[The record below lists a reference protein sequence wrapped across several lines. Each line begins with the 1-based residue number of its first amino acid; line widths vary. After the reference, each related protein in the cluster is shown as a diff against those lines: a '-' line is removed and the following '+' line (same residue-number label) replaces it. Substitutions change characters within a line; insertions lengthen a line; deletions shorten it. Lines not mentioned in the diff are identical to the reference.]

1 LAQSAG
7 LAAERHPR
15 KSQETTM
22 KTPQQAIRRGRR
34 DFVAGLGAAALAAG
48 LPGRALAAPSEVNV
62 GVILPLSG
70 ANAQFGINSR
80 QGLELAADEINA
92 AGGIKALGG
101 AKLKLIVADATSQP
115 TTAATV
121 AQRLITQNRC
131 VAIIGAYASSLTL
144 AVSEVTER
152 RGIPLLTMSFSDV
165 LTERGFK
172 HIFQV
177 VSKGSVLG
185 RAQYDYAASVVAG
198 ASEIKKIAL
207 LYEDT
212 AYGTSQA
219 VGVRNAAKAAGAQI
233 VLDEAYPL
241 GITDVTPLISK
252 LRGSD
257 AQIVFPIS
265 YLNDSLLI
273 IRVMR
278 QQRLTMPVVGGAA
291 GYVIPDFAKAL
302 GQYSQAVLSIAPA
315 NYDQAPEYTER
326 YRKRFGTFMPH
337 EALEHAVCAGVLA
350 QALEVAASDKPEA
363 VSKALRAQKY
373 DQGWA
378 GVMSGG
384 GVHFDASGLNTMAQP
399 IMVQWQDN
407 ELVSVWPQALAKGRV
422 ISAA

>member
-1 LAQSAG
+1 
-7 LAAERHPR
+7 
-15 KSQETTM
+15 M

-101 AKLKLIVADATSQP
+101 AKLKLIIADATSQP

>member
-1 LAQSAG
+1 MKSNPKQAV
-7 LAAERHPR
+7 RH
-15 KSQETTM
+15 
-22 KTPQQAIRRGRR
+22 GRR
-34 DFVAGLGAAALAAG
+34 EFVAGLGAAALAAT
-48 LPGRALAAPSEVNV
+48 LPARALAAPAEINV

-80 QGLELAADEINA
+80 QGLELAADEVNA
-92 AGGIKALGG
+92 AGGIKSLGG
-101 AKLKLIVADATSQP
+101 AKLKLTIADATSQP

-131 VAIIGAYASSLTL
+131 VALIGAYASSLTL

-219 VGVRNAAKAAGAQI
+219 VGVRNAAKAAGAQV

-252 LRGSD
+252 LRASD

-278 QQRLTMPVVGGAA
+278 QQRLTVPIVGGAA

-384 GVHFDASGLNTMAQP
+384 GVHFDANGLNTLAQP
-399 IMVQWQDN
+399 VMVQWQNN

-422 ISAA
+422 ITAS

>member
-1 LAQSAG
+1 
-7 LAAERHPR
+7 
-15 KSQETTM
+15 M
-22 KTPQQAIRRGRR
+22 KTPHQAVRRGRR
-34 DFVAGLGAAALAAG
+34 DFVTGLGAAALAAS
-48 LPGRALAAPSEVNV
+48 LPGRALAAPAEINV

-101 AKLKLIVADATSQP
+101 AKLKLIIADATSQP

-278 QQRLTMPVVGGAA
+278 QQRLTVPVVGGAA

-384 GVHFDASGLNTMAQP
+384 GVHFDASGLNTIAQP

-422 ISAA
+422 INAG

>member
-1 LAQSAG
+1 MT
-7 LAAERHPR
+7 R
-15 KSQETTM
+15 
-22 KTPQQAIRRGRR
+22 PQQAMRRGRR
-34 DFVAGLGAAALAAG
+34 EFVAGLGAAALAAS

-92 AGGIKALGG
+92 AGGIKAMGG

-198 ASEIKKIAL
+198 ASDIKKIAL

-219 VGVRNAAKAAGAQI
+219 VGVRNAAKAAGTQI

-278 QQRLTMPVVGGAA
+278 QQRLTVPIVGGAA

-302 GQYSQAVLSIAPA
+302 GQYSEAVLSIAPA

-363 VSKALRAQKY
+363 VSQALRAKKY

-384 GVHFDASGLNTMAQP
+384 GVHFDANGLNTMAQP
-399 IMVQWQDN
+399 IMVQWQKG

-422 ISAA
+422 IAAA

>member
-1 LAQSAG
+1 MT
-7 LAAERHPR
+7 
-15 KSQETTM
+15 K
-22 KTPQQAIRRGRR
+22 PQQAMRRGRR
-34 DFVAGLGAAALAAG
+34 EFVAGLGAAALAAS
-48 LPGRALAAPSEVNV
+48 LPGRALAAPAEINV

-92 AGGIKALGG
+92 AGGIKAMGG
-101 AKLKLIVADATSQP
+101 TKLKLIIADATSQP

-144 AVSEVTER
+144 AISEVTER

-198 ASEIKKIAL
+198 ASDIKKIAL

-219 VGVRNAAKAAGAQI
+219 VGVRNAAKAAGAQV

-278 QQRLTMPVVGGAA
+278 QQRLTVPIVGGAA

-302 GQYSQAVLSIAPA
+302 GQYSEAVLSIAPA

-363 VSKALRAQKY
+363 VSQALRAQKY

-384 GVHFDASGLNTMAQP
+384 GVHFDANGLNTMAQP
-399 IMVQWQDN
+399 IMVQWQKG

-422 ISAA
+422 ITAS

>member
-1 LAQSAG
+1 
-7 LAAERHPR
+7 
-15 KSQETTM
+15 M

-34 DFVAGLGAAALAAG
+34 EFVTGLGAAALAAS
-48 LPGRALAAPSEVNV
+48 LPGRALAAASEVNV

-101 AKLKLIVADATSQP
+101 AKLKLIIADATSQP

-219 VGVRNAAKAAGAQI
+219 VGVRNAAKAAGAQV

-278 QQRLTMPVVGGAA
+278 QQRLTVPVVGGAA

-422 ISAA
+422 ISAT

>member
-1 LAQSAG
+1 MKSFPKQAV
-7 LAAERHPR
+7 RH
-15 KSQETTM
+15 
-22 KTPQQAIRRGRR
+22 GRR
-34 DFVAGLGAAALAAG
+34 EFVAGLGAAALAAT
-48 LPGRALAAPSEVNV
+48 LPGRALAAPADINV

-101 AKLKLIVADATSQP
+101 AKLKLIIADATSQP

-131 VAIIGAYASSLTL
+131 VALIGAYASSLTL

-198 ASEIKKIAL
+198 ASDIKKIAL

-252 LRGSD
+252 LRASD

-278 QQRLTMPVVGGAA
+278 QQRLTVPIVGGAA

-384 GVHFDASGLNTMAQP
+384 GVHFDANGLNTLAQP
-399 IMVQWQDN
+399 IMVQWQNN
-407 ELVSVWPQALAKGRV
+407 ELVSVWPKALAKGAV
-422 ISAA
+422 IAAS

>member
-1 LAQSAG
+1 
-7 LAAERHPR
+7 
-15 KSQETTM
+15 M
-22 KTPQQAIRRGRR
+22 KTPHQAIRRGRR
-34 DFVAGLGAAALAAG
+34 DFVTGLGAAALAAS
-48 LPGRALAAPSEVNV
+48 LPGRALAAPAEINV

-101 AKLKLIVADATSQP
+101 AKLKLIIADATSQP

-278 QQRLTMPVVGGAA
+278 QQRLTVPVVGGAA

-422 ISAA
+422 INAG

>member
-1 LAQSAG
+1 MQKSSPAG
-7 LAAERHPR
+7 LRP
-15 KSQETTM
+15 
-22 KTPQQAIRRGRR
+22 GRR
-34 DFVAGLGAAALAAG
+34 ELVMAMGAAALGAA
-48 LPGRALAAPSEVNV
+48 LPGRAGAAAEEIAV
-62 GVILPLSG
+62 GVVLPLSG

-101 AKLKLIVADATSQP
+101 ARLKLIVADSTSQP
-115 TTAATV
+115 TSAATV

-131 VAIIGAYASSLTL
+131 VALIGAYASSLTL

-152 RGIPLLTMSFSDV
+152 RGIPLLTMSFSDM

-172 HIFQV
+172 HIYQV

-185 RAQYDYAASVVAG
+185 KAQYDYAAAVVAG
-198 ASEIKKIAL
+198 ADRIKKIAI

-219 VGVRNAAKAAGAQI
+219 AGIRDAARAAGADV

-241 GITDVTPLISK
+241 GITDVTPLINK
-252 LRGSD
+252 LRASD
-257 AQIVFPIS
+257 AQIVFPVS

-278 QQRLTMPVVGGAA
+278 QQKITLPVVGGAA

-302 GQYSQAVLSIAPA
+302 GQYAQAVLSIAPA
-315 NYDQAPEYTER
+315 NYDQKPEYTER

-337 EALEHAVCAGVLA
+337 EALEHAVCLGVLA
-350 QALEVAASDKPEA
+350 SALEAAGSGKQDALSQALRSHTF
-363 VSKALRAQKY
+363 

-384 GVHFDASGLNTMAQP
+384 GVKFDAKGLNTLAQP
-399 IMVQWQDN
+399 VMVQWQDN
-407 ELVSVWPQALAKGRV
+407 ELVSVWPQALAKGKL
-422 ISAA
+422 I

>member
-1 LAQSAG
+1 MT
-7 LAAERHPR
+7 
-15 KSQETTM
+15 K
-22 KTPQQAIRRGRR
+22 PQQAMRRGRR
-34 DFVAGLGAAALAAG
+34 EFVAGLGAAALAAS
-48 LPGRALAAPSEVNV
+48 LPGRVLAAPAEINV

-92 AGGIKALGG
+92 AGGIKAMSG
-101 AKLKLIVADATSQP
+101 ARLKLIIADATSQP

-144 AVSEVTER
+144 AISEVTER

-198 ASEIKKIAL
+198 ASDIKKIAL

-219 VGVRNAAKAAGAQI
+219 VGVRNAAKAAGAQV

-278 QQRLTMPVVGGAA
+278 QQRLTVPIVGGAA

-302 GQYSQAVLSIAPA
+302 GQYSEAVLSIAPA

-350 QALEVAASDKPEA
+350 QALEVAASEKPEA
-363 VSKALRAQKY
+363 VSQALRAQKY

-384 GVHFDASGLNTMAQP
+384 GVHFNANGLNTMAQP
-399 IMVQWQDN
+399 IMVQWQKG

-422 ISAA
+422 ITAS

>member
-1 LAQSAG
+1 MT
-7 LAAERHPR
+7 
-15 KSQETTM
+15 K
-22 KTPQQAIRRGRR
+22 PQQAMRRGRR
-34 DFVAGLGAAALAAG
+34 EFVAGLGAAALAAS
-48 LPGRALAAPSEVNV
+48 LPGRALAAPSEINV

-92 AGGIKALGG
+92 AGGIKAMGG
-101 AKLKLIVADATSQP
+101 ARLKLIIADATSQP

-144 AVSEVTER
+144 AISEVTER

-198 ASEIKKIAL
+198 ASDINKIAL

-219 VGVRNAAKAAGAQI
+219 VGVRNAAKAAGTQI

-278 QQRLTMPVVGGAA
+278 QQRLTVPIVGGAA

-302 GQYSQAVLSIAPA
+302 GQYSEAVLSIAPA

-363 VSKALRAQKY
+363 VSQALRAQKY

-399 IMVQWQDN
+399 IMVQWQKG

-422 ISAA
+422 IAAS

>member
-1 LAQSAG
+1 MT
-7 LAAERHPR
+7 
-15 KSQETTM
+15 K
-22 KTPQQAIRRGRR
+22 PQQAMRRGRR
-34 DFVAGLGAAALAAG
+34 EFVAGLGAAALAAS
-48 LPGRALAAPSEVNV
+48 LPGRALAAPAEINV

-92 AGGIKALGG
+92 AGGIKAMGG
-101 AKLKLIVADATSQP
+101 AKLKLIIADATSQP

-144 AVSEVTER
+144 AISEVTER

-198 ASEIKKIAL
+198 ASDIKKIAL

-219 VGVRNAAKAAGAQI
+219 VGVRNAAKAAGTQV

-278 QQRLTMPVVGGAA
+278 QQRLTVPIVGGAA

-302 GQYSQAVLSIAPA
+302 GQYSEAVLSIAPA

-363 VSKALRAQKY
+363 VSQALRAQKY

-384 GVHFDASGLNTMAQP
+384 GVHFDANGLNTMAQP
-399 IMVQWQDN
+399 IMVQWQKG

-422 ISAA
+422 ITAS